1 MSVDSENSVEVRDED
16 VEKEEEYVN
25 ESFSSYTPAQRQNIS
40 LLVSD
45 VSKVFYSKK

>member
-1 MSVDSENSVEVRDED
+1 MDSDGSVNVRDDD

-25 ESFSSYTPAQRQNIS
+25 GTFSSYTPSQRHNIS
-40 LLVSD
+40 LLVSN

>member
-1 MSVDSENSVEVRDED
+1 MHVRDED